1 MDKMASQKNEYPIHP
16 LSPVIEK
23 EDDISEYK
31 IYKGCLNSAFKNP
44 DVRNIAIT
52 GNFGIGKSR
61 FLYYFAKRKKYLF
74 VSGCS
79 FYEQGK
85 PDDDDSVEYNLLYQL
100 LLGCKQKKESRRK
113 ARSFFQ
119 KAGFFVTILFL
130 LATVFLLSLA
140 PKLGPYLR
148 ALGLY
153 NKAGS
158 NWIHVLVY
166 IGFAISLC
174 VDALW
179 LIIDGKRVLKLKSIS
194 LELGG
199 AKVEAEK
206 AESESPLYKYREEL
220 IQTLV
225 ESADK
230 IDRTVIFED
239 MDRLKTPRCVEL
251 FTKLWELNKL
261 VNLCLDD
268 DKPIRFVYVIHD
280 ELFSLASDERE
291 PISSGDDASS
301 KSTVSPPPD
310 EGKAGPRTETTVE
323 TNTQAAKHHAPDSY
337 VQLKFFD
344 YILPIVPSMSDKDAI
359 VAAQKLIQDDD
370 VNELITLLAPYL
382 SDYRLLRNIAN
393 EYDVF
398 CRIYNERFNLT
409 KDGSLKISN
418 KVTVNGKETTGAS
431 ADGTYTFII
440 TGVNNYFSTH
450 EIKITN
456 GESNSVQVDNLLPG
470 TYTVTEAAPT
480 GVELVGG
487 NFLRVEVEAN
497 NTANIPTADFTNNKE
512 IQIGFIDSLICFF
525 SPGWSYL
532 KNLFAR
538 GSKAHCQ
545 EDPPRNIPNEE
556 KKKILGFSIYKN
568 LMPDDYKKI
577 RDGKS
582 VVFPGSQDR
591 GDDTDLPESIRLLI
605 KNEWLDD
612 TCLRFVGYNREELK
626 KCIIA
631 SCEPDINNGQLAYW
645 KKHEPELYLDV
656 AVSEIKRVFSLSG
669 HGESKNYWIKNET
682 ELCYNSLKEQ
692 ESIDTSGVN
701 KDSDPLKSHKFLNAL
716 LFPTKE
722 N

>member
-23 EDDISEYK
+23 EDEISEYK
-31 IYKGCLNSAFKNP
+31 IYKGYLDSAFKKP

-61 FLYYFAKRKKYLF
+61 FLRYYAEGKKYLF
-74 VSGCS
+74 ISGCS
-79 FYEQGK
+79 FFEREK
-85 PDDDDSVEYNLLYQL
+85 ANDDSVEYNLLYQL
-100 LLGCKQKKESRRK
+100 LLGCKQSKEWQRRIQ
-113 ARSFFQ
+113 R
-119 KAGFFVTILFL
+119 ICFL
-130 LATVFLLSLA
+130 LTPMFLLGTVFFLTLA
-140 PKLGPYLR
+140 PTLGAYLR
-148 ALGLY
+148 ELTMPRLNWPLY
-153 NKAGS
+153 NATLS
-158 NWIHVLVY
+158 YWLHVLVY
-166 IGFAISLC
+166 SFSFLVLVA
-174 VDALW
+174 DAYFLT
-179 LIIDGKRVLKLKSIS
+179 KNRNPTRKLKSIS

-206 AESESPLYKYREEL
+206 AENESPLYKNREDL
-220 IQTLV
+220 IQALV

-239 MDRLKTPRCVEL
+239 MDRLGPCCVDL

-268 DKPIRFVYVIHD
+268 NNPIRFAYVIHD
-280 ELFSLASDERE
+280 ELFSLASEERKNTPPTEEGDKSEGMGGE
-291 PISSGDDASS
+291 PA
-301 KSTVSPPPD
+301 PPVGAP
-310 EGKAGPRTETTVE
+310 EKAAKQGTK
-323 TNTQAAKHHAPDSY
+323 QAAPDAH

-344 YILPIVPSMSDKDAI
+344 YILPIIPNMSDKDAI
-359 VAAQKLIQDDD
+359 VVAKTLIPDDD

-382 SDYRLLRNIAN
+382 YDYRLLRNIAN
-393 EYDVF
+393 EYNVF
-398 CRIYNERFNLT
+398 CRIYNERFNFT
-409 KDGSLKISN
+409 KVGSLTIRK
-418 KVTVNGKETTGAS
+418 KVTVNGKETTGTS

-512 IQIGFIDSLICFF
+512 VQIGFIDSLICFF

-682 ELCYNSLKEQ
+682 KLCYNSLKEQ